1 MDRNVERAIGD
12 IVVIKS
18 VIERTQ
24 RDFSRVSVFFIWIGG
39 INLIKF
45 VVEQIS
51 YYFRNVN
58 GYGSEMS
65 VFFANTSQVLPLMAY
80 IICFMFF
87 YRVIRLRNNSIS
99 MGLLNV
105 WGIVLIG
112 SELLTFIYAYL
123 IPTGNNAAINMMWRC
138 KELILILPIIVILL
152 VTAIITQKKA
162 ISVLTG
168 VYSVVYFI
176 LFTGMKEIKYG
187 TWGGTGTRVSV
198 SSISIRII
206 MTLGMIALGLY
217 LKRGVNNG
225 NKFNT
230 GSISDKA

>member
-12 IVVIKS
+12 IAVIKS

-24 RDFSRVSVFFIWIGG
+24 RDFSRISVFFIWIGG

-65 VFFANTSQVLPLMAY
+65 AFLANTSRVLPLMAY
-80 IICFMFF
+80 VICFMFF
-87 YRVIRLRNNSIS
+87 YKIIKLRNNSIS

-105 WGIVLIG
+105 WGIILIG
-112 SELLTFIYAYL
+112 SELLTFMYAYL
-123 IPTGNNAAINMMWRC
+123 IPVGNNVAVNMMWRY

-152 VTAIITQKKA
+152 VTGIITQRKV
-162 ISVLTG
+162 ISILTC
-168 VYSVVYFI
+168 VYSVIYFI

-187 TWGGTGTRVSV
+187 TWGGTGTMVSA
-198 SSISIRII
+198 SSISIRFI

-230 GSISDKA
+230 GSISDET